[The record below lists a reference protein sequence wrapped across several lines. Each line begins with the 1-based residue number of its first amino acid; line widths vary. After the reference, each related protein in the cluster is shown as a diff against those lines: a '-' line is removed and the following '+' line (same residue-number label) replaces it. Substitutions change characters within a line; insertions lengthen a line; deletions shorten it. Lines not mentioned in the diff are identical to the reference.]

1 MCVTRDAAKPDTQK
15 MDSLPSAL
23 TCGHKAAHKVKSYRL
38 NVERRKI
45 KTSEGLTM
53 RTTAFIRSTAIRAAA
68 IAALAVAP
76 TVLAGD
82 PPPQYAASCGACHAV
97 GVAGAPATG
106 NAEAWA
112 PRMAKGME
120 ALVASVRNG
129 LNAMPPG
136 GLCNSCSDEDYAALI
151 TYMAAAQ

>member
-1 MCVTRDAAKPDTQK
+1 
-15 MDSLPSAL
+15 
-23 TCGHKAAHKVKSYRL
+23 
-38 NVERRKI
+38 
-45 KTSEGLTM
+45 M
-53 RTTAFIRSTAIRAAA
+53 RTVAFIRNTTRVVAL
-68 IAALAVAP
+68 AALAAAP
-76 TVLAGD
+76 AVFAGD

-112 PRMAKGME
+112 PRMEKGME

-151 TYMAAAQ
+151 TYMATAQ

>member
-1 MCVTRDAAKPDTQK
+1 
-15 MDSLPSAL
+15 LPLTAL
-23 TCGHKAAHKVKSYRL
+23 VFDL
-38 NVERRKI
+38 V
-45 KTSEGLTM
+45 EGLTM
-53 RTTAFIRSTAIRAAA
+53 KSMTSICNKALLVCAMATLTAPAA
-68 IAALAVAP
+68 
-76 TVLAGD
+76 LAGD

-106 NAEAWA
+106 NADAWA
-112 PRMAKGME
+112 PRLEKGMD

-151 TYMAAAQ
+151 TYMATPQ

>member
-1 MCVTRDAAKPDTQK
+1 
-15 MDSLPSAL
+15 
-23 TCGHKAAHKVKSYRL
+23 
-38 NVERRKI
+38 
-45 KTSEGLTM
+45 M
-53 RTTAFIRSTAIRAAA
+53 RTTAFIRSTAIRVTA

-76 TVLAGD
+76 TVLASD

>member
-1 MCVTRDAAKPDTQK
+1 
-15 MDSLPSAL
+15 
-23 TCGHKAAHKVKSYRL
+23 
-38 NVERRKI
+38 
-45 KTSEGLTM
+45 M
-53 RTTAFIRSTAIRAAA
+53 RTIAFIRSTAIRATA

-112 PRMAKGME
+112 PRMEKGME

-136 GLCNSCSDEDYAALI
+136 GLCNSCSDGLHCANHLHGHCSVNR
-151 TYMAAAQ
+151 

>member
-1 MCVTRDAAKPDTQK
+1 
-15 MDSLPSAL
+15 
-23 TCGHKAAHKVKSYRL
+23 
-38 NVERRKI
+38 
-45 KTSEGLTM
+45 M
-53 RTTAFIRSTAIRAAA
+53 RTAELLRTIAIRGAAV
-68 IAALAVAP
+68 AALASAP
-76 TVLAGD
+76 AVLAGD

-112 PRMAKGME
+112 PRMEKGME

-129 LNAMPPG
+129 LNAMPAG

-151 TYMAAAQ
+151 TYMSTAQ

>member
-1 MCVTRDAAKPDTQK
+1 
-15 MDSLPSAL
+15 
-23 TCGHKAAHKVKSYRL
+23 
-38 NVERRKI
+38 
-45 KTSEGLTM
+45 M

-68 IAALAVAP
+68 LATVIAAP

-82 PPPQYAASCGACHAV
+82 PPPKYAASCGACHAV

-112 PRMAKGME
+112 PRMEKGME

-151 TYMAAAQ
+151 TYMSTAQ